1 MAADV
6 YFTRNQMP
14 ASTAIPHRPS
24 FLNPHLPLRDN
35 QQIWPQLAPITRALL
50 STDGSFTLMLQSL
63 SSEDIK
69 PSVLR
74 HQQLRAAGNGLD
86 GCFEEGELLLQRA
99 VLLKTAQSGRNLVYA
114 DSSIA
119 VERLPAGMQQSLLD
133 GSQPIGLLL
142 RTSRLE
148 TYRELIDWG
157 VCADGQ
163 ADDVKRHLAPQ
174 ELLYRRYRIDAGGQ
188 ALMHV
193 CEYFCASL
201 FAPDE
206 S

>member
-1 MAADV
+1 
-6 YFTRNQMP
+6 MP
-14 ASTAIPHRPS
+14 ASTATPHRPS

-35 QQIWPQLAPITRALL
+35 QQIWPRLAPISRALL

-74 HQQLRAAGNGLD
+74 HQQVRSAGAGLD

-99 VLLKTAQSGRNLVYA
+99 VLLKTARSGRNLVYA

-119 VERLPAGMQQSLLD
+119 VQRLPAGMQQ
-133 GSQPIGLLL
+133 
-142 RTSRLE
+142 
-148 TYRELIDWG
+148 
-157 VCADGQ
+157 A
-163 ADDVKRHLAPQ
+163 
-174 ELLYRRYRIDAGGQ
+174 LLYRRYRIDAGGQ
-188 ALMHV
+188 PLMHI

-206 S
+206 R